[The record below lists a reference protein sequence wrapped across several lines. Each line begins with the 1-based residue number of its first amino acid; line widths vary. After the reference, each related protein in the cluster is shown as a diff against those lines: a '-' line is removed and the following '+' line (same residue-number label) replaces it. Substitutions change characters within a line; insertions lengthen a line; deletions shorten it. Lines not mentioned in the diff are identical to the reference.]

1 MKTIIILL
9 ILAYPV
15 YNALRKVVR
24 LFTKKESPCQ
34 CSSCPSGIKDSCHSK
49 K

>member
-9 ILAYPV
+9 VLAYPV
-15 YNALRKVVR
+15 YYALRKVVR
-24 LFTKKESPCQ
+24 LFTKQESSCS
-34 CSSCPSGIKDSCHSK
+34 CSSCPSKTKSNCHSK